1 MVILFLS
8 NHQYWAISALR
19 ETNLYLL
26 PNFAFLKRRER
37 PQEIFIEL
45 EYIEMTTHTHAH
57 IRAFFLLG
65 QYHYPDS
72 KNKKAFV
79 ESTETEHSIGLEV
92 GWS

>member
-19 ETNLYLL
+19 KTNLYLCF
-26 PNFAFLKRRER
+26 NFAFLKRRESN
-37 PQEIFIEL
+37 QEIFIEL

-57 IRAFFLLG
+57 IRFFLLG

-72 KNKKAFV
+72 KKIKAFV